1 MRSILDA
8 IDSAMGRRL
17 PSYVHCWG
25 GRGRTGTVVGCHL
38 IRPGLASGEAALA
51 AIERL
56 RRKEETADKPSPETD
71 AQRDMVRA
79 WKS

>member
-1 MRSILDA
+1 MAPSPDSWKA
-8 IDSAMGRRL
+8 IQL
-17 PSYVHCWG
+17 PSGDHAG
-25 GRGRTGTVVGCHL
+25 NQGRGRTGTVVGCHL

-56 RRKEETADKPSPETD
+56 RRKEETTDKPSPETE

-79 WKS
+79 WEF